1 MGSSSRFCSICTF
14 AFIVGRTI
22 YLFHRKIHFIKH
34 GVRRVKDFLIS
45 FIMFSK
51 IFIFSC
57 FLASGL
63 AYVLVSTNCKVE
75 TVDVTTASCSLAL
88 KKVCGAEAD
97 GKVIFQTVVAADPV
111 CADVVDKLCV
121 PVLKALGVDGCTEV
135 TRKVCLAS
143 TKLVD
148 VPSLPIPAVFQ
159 NEAFCSLI
167 PKGECKDVVTKLS
180 KTVCEP
186 VEL

>member
-1 MGSSSRFCSICTF
+1 M
-14 AFIVGRTI
+14 I
-22 YLFHRKIHFIKH
+22 YL
-34 GVRRVKDFLIS
+34 
-45 FIMFSK
+45 IMLSK

-57 FLASGL
+57 FLASGIAHL
-63 AYVLVSTNCKVE
+63 IVYSSCKIE

-97 GKVIFQTVVAADPV
+97 GKVIFQTVAAADPV

-148 VPSLPIPAVFQ
+148 VPSLPIPEFWQ
-159 NEAFCSLI
+159 NEAFCWFV
-167 PKGECKDVVTKLS
+167 PKGKCTDVVTKLS

>member
-1 MGSSSRFCSICTF
+1 MGAVADFVSSAHLFLSWDAQSIF
-14 AFIVGRTI
+14 F
-22 YLFHRKIHFIKH
+22 RKIHFIKH
-34 GVRRVKDFLIS
+34 GVRR
-45 FIMFSK
+45 IMLSK

-97 GKVIFQTVVAADPV
+97 GKVIFQTVAAADPV

-148 VPSLPIPAVFQ
+148 VPSLPIPEIFQ